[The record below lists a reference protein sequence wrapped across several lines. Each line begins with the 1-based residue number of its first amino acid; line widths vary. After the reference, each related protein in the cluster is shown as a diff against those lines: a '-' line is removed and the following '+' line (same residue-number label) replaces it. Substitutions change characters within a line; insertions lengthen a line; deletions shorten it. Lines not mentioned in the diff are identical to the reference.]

1 MRTST
6 RASAWGEP
14 MGATSY
20 WLEFRRSMQPRI
32 RETRFALNRMKQNP
46 LSIVGLTIVCVF
58 IGIAIAAPVLA
69 PPPAVCAPDVGIV
82 CDQSDPY
89 VIPGYGYQRDPL
101 PPSPEHPFGTTPGEP
116 ARLDIYYGIIWGTRN
131 AFRVG
136 IVVVG
141 SALLIGIALGLVAG
155 FRGGIL
161 DEAIMRIVD
170 VMLAFPALILAL
182 ALVAAFGAS
191 LQNIM
196 IAVAAVWWPSYV
208 RLVRGD
214 VLAAREQGYVEAARA
229 IGAGDGRIM
238 SRHILPNVI
247 YPILILSSMD
257 IGAVVLVVAALSF
270 LGLGAAPNYADWG
283 GLVNLTRNYIVGQVG
298 GNPLAYWYTYIYPGL
313 FIFLFVLGWNLL
325 GDAFRDIL
333 DPKVRR

>member
-1 MRTST
+1 MNST
-6 RASAWGEP
+6 SAWQ
-14 MGATSY
+14 
-20 WLEFRRSMQPRI
+20 EFRRSMGPRI
-32 RETRFALNRMKQNP
+32 REARFALNRMKQNP
-46 LSIVGLTIVCVF
+46 LSVVGLGIIVVF
-58 IGIAIAAPVLA
+58 IGIAIAAPALA
-69 PPPAVCAPDVGIV
+69 PLPASCSLDSGIV
-82 CDQSDPY
+82 CNPNDPY
-89 VIPGYGYQRDPL
+89 IIPGYGYERDPL

-136 IVVVG
+136 LVVVG
-141 SALLIGIALGLVAG
+141 SALLIGIALGLLAG
-155 FRGGIL
+155 YRGGFV
-161 DEAIMRIVD
+161 DEVIMRIVD

-182 ALVAAFGAS
+182 AIVAAFGPS

-196 IAVAAVWWPSYV
+196 LAVAAVWWPSYV

-238 SRHILPNVI
+238 VRHIMPNVI

-257 IGAVVLVVAALSF
+257 IGAVVLVIAALSF
-270 LGLGAAPNYADWG
+270 LGLGVAPNYADWG

-298 GNPLAYWYTYIYPGL
+298 GDPLAYWYTYVYPGV

>member
-1 MRTST
+1 MR
-6 RASAWGEP
+6 
-14 MGATSY
+14 ATSY
-20 WLEFRRSMQPRI
+20 WREFKRSVWPRI
-32 RETRFALNRMKQNP
+32 RETRFAMNRMKQNP
-46 LSIVGLTIVCVF
+46 LSIVGAAIILLFVV
-58 IGIAIAAPVLA
+58 IAIAAPVLA
-69 PPPAVCAPDVGIV
+69 PPITVCGPDVGIV
-82 CDQSDPY
+82 CDPRDPY
-89 VIPGYGYQRDPL
+89 IIPGYGYERDPL

-136 IVVVG
+136 LVVVG
-141 SALLIGIALGLVAG
+141 SALLVGIALGLLAG
-155 FRGGIL
+155 FRGGLL
-161 DEAIMRIVD
+161 DEAIMRVVD
-170 VMLAFPALILAL
+170 VMLAFPALILAI
-182 ALVAAFGAS
+182 ALVAAFGQS

-229 IGAGDGRIM
+229 IGATDGRIM
-238 SRHILPNVI
+238 RGHILPNVV

-270 LGLGAAPNYADWG
+270 LGLGIAPNYADWG
-283 GLVNLTRNYIVGQVG
+283 GLVNLTRNYIVGQAG
-298 GNPLAYWYTYIYPGL
+298 GDPLAYWYTYVYPGL
-313 FIFLFVLGWNLL
+313 FILFVLGWNLL

>member
-1 MRTST
+1 MPLM
-6 RASAWGEP
+6 A
-14 MGATSY
+14 Y
-20 WLEFRRSMQPRI
+20 WDEFRRSMRPRI
-32 RETRFALNRMKQNP
+32 REARFALNRMKENP
-46 LSIVGLTIVCVF
+46 LSVVGLGIIVVF
-58 IGIAIAAPVLA
+58 VGIAIAAPVLA
-69 PPPAVCAPDVGIV
+69 PTPSVCTPDSGIV
-82 CDQSDPY
+82 CDPNDPY
-89 VIPGYGYQRDPL
+89 IIPGYGYERDPL

-141 SALLIGIALGLVAG
+141 SALLIGVALGLLAG
-155 FRGGIL
+155 YRGGLL
-161 DEAIMRIVD
+161 DEVIMRTVD
-170 VMLAFPALILAL
+170 VMLAFPALILAI
-182 ALVAAFGAS
+182 AIVAAFGPS

-229 IGAGDGRIM
+229 LGAGDARIM
-238 SRHILPNVI
+238 GRHIMPNVI

-257 IGAVVLVVAALSF
+257 IGAVVLVIAALSF
-270 LGLGAAPNYADWG
+270 LGLGAQPNYADWG
-283 GLVNLTRNYIVGQVG
+283 GLVNLTRSYIVGILG
-298 GNPLAYWYTYIYPGL
+298 GDPFAYWYTYVWPGV

>member
-1 MRTST
+1 
-6 RASAWGEP
+6 
-14 MGATSY
+14 
-20 WLEFRRSMQPRI
+20 
-32 RETRFALNRMKQNP
+32 MKQNP
-46 LSIVGLTIVCVF
+46 LSIVGLVIILMF
-58 IGIAIAAPVLA
+58 IGIAVAAPVLA
-69 PPPAVCAPDVGIV
+69 PTPAECGLDVGVV
-82 CDQSDPY
+82 CDPDDPFI
-89 VIPGYGYQRDPL
+89 IPGYGYQRDPL

-116 ARLDIYYGIIWGTRN
+116 ARLDIYYGIVWGTRN

-136 IVVVG
+136 LVVVG
-141 SALLIGIALGLVAG
+141 SALLIGIALGLLAG
-155 FRGGIL
+155 FRGGLL
-161 DEAIMRIVD
+161 DEVIMRIVD
-170 VMLAFPALILAL
+170 IMLAFPGLILAI
-182 ALVAAFGAS
+182 AFVAAFGQS

-229 IGAGDGRIM
+229 IGAGDARIM
-238 SRHILPNVI
+238 GRHIMPNVV

-257 IGAVVLVVAALSF
+257 IGAVVLVIAALSF
-270 LGLGAAPNYADWG
+270 LGLGPATNYADWG

-298 GNPLAYWYTYIYPGL
+298 GDALAYWYTYVYPGL

>member
-1 MRTST
+1 
-6 RASAWGEP
+6 
-14 MGATSY
+14 
-20 WLEFRRSMQPRI
+20 
-32 RETRFALNRMKQNP
+32 MKQNP
-46 LSIVGLTIVCVF
+46 LSVVGLAIILMF

-69 PPPAVCAPDVGIV
+69 PLPAVCGPDVGIV
-82 CDQSDPY
+82 CDPNDPY
-89 VIPGYGYQRDPL
+89 IIPGYGYQRDPL

-141 SALLIGIALGLVAG
+141 SALLIGIALGLLAG
-155 FRGGIL
+155 FRGGFL
-161 DEAIMRIVD
+161 DEVIMRIVD
-170 VMLAFPALILAL
+170 IMLAFPALILAI
-182 ALVAAFGAS
+182 AFVAAFGAS
-191 LQNIM
+191 LQNLM

-229 IGAGDGRIM
+229 IGASDFRIM
-238 SRHILPNVI
+238 GRHILPNVI
-247 YPILILSSMD
+247 YPIIILSSMD
-257 IGAVVLVVAALSF
+257 IGAVVLVIAALSF
-270 LGLGAAPNYADWG
+270 LGLGVAPNYADWG

-298 GNPLAYWYTYIYPGL
+298 GDSLAYWYTYVYPGL